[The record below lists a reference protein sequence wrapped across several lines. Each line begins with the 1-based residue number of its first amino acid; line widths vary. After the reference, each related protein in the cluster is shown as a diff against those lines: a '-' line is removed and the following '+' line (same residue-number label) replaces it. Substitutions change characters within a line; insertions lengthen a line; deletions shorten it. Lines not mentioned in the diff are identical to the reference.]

1 MYKKVIGAITLA
13 SVITLTATAGMMHQ
27 AFASSNVQEL
37 PEDDLLLSPPS
48 KGLVITQPFFMNIVI
63 PCDSK
68 TTMAETLGNEKYQ
81 EIPFSTGDG
90 SMTVMMAP
98 GQQNRLPGVIKI
110 WANPNTWSFSITIE
124 DPNPANDVM
133 CMLTNGKELRPI
145 PTKSKGDDL

>member
-13 SVITLTATAGMMHQ
+13 SVLTLTATAGMMHQ
-27 AFASSNVQEL
+27 AFASSNIQEL
-37 PEDDLLLSPPS
+37 PEDDGSLNPPR
-48 KGLVITQPFFMNIVI
+48 VITQPFFMNTVI

-68 TTMAETLGNEKYQ
+68 ITMSETLSNEKYQ

-90 SMTVMMAP
+90 SMTIMMTP

-133 CMLTNGKELRPI
+133 CMLTNGVNLRPVA
-145 PTKSKGDDL
+145 PRGDDL